1 MRPISTFAPLPA
13 LTDWHLGCALL
24 GLGASLLLPHPGWS
38 LLTVGMLPLFF
49 LASV

>member
-24 GLGASLLLPHPGWS
+24 GLGGSLLLPHPGVVPADS
-38 LLTVGMLPLFF
+38 RNAATVF